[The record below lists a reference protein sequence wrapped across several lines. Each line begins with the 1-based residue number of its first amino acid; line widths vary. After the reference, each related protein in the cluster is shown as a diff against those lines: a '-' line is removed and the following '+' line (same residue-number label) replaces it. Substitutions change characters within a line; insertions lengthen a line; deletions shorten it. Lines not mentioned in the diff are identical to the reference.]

1 MGVYT
6 GTTLRIRLTIHVWQ
20 RCGLMSDYFDHLLL
34 HVTVLYVPDSRIK
47 CWAFVV
53 WFVAVTFI
61 CDHPDIQAI
70 SFVGSDRAVSF
81 SFLFGGTYVVYML
94 LDKSLK
100 VFKFSIESSKALEVL
115 KAMVVLENIAES
127 LNFSCTNTVLE
138 NTDAQKLRIAGFGQ
152 CFILLLL

>member
-1 MGVYT
+1 
-6 GTTLRIRLTIHVWQ
+6 
-20 RCGLMSDYFDHLLL
+20 
-34 HVTVLYVPDSRIK
+34 
-47 CWAFVV
+47 
-53 WFVAVTFI
+53 
-61 CDHPDIQAI
+61 
-70 SFVGSDRAVSF
+70 VSF